1 MTVKSIKRKSA
12 NLNKWGG
19 IKMKIDTSLIE
30 GYEEM
35 SAEDK
40 IKALEEFEM
49 EDEKAKK
56 SVTKANGEAAE
67 WKRKYRALEQ
77 ERAGEKTASE
87 TALEELQQE
96 VAQLKKEK
104 KESEHRA
111 SFLALGYSEELAKDS
126 ARALMAGDLEKFFEL
141 QKKHQEEYKKDIE
154 KKAVLGMQTP
164 AGGANAYFS
173 LTEEEFKNM
182 DFVERV
188 KFKKANPE
196 QYKKF
201 TT

>member
-1 MTVKSIKRKSA
+1 
-12 NLNKWGG
+12 
-19 IKMKIDTSLIE
+19 MKIDTSLIE

-35 SAEDK
+35 SPEDK
-40 IKALEEFEM
+40 IKALEAFEV

-67 WKRKYRALEQ
+67 WKRKYKALAE
-77 ERAGEKTASE
+77 EREGEKSASA
-87 TALEELQQE
+87 TALETLQNE

-111 SFLALGYSEELAKDS
+111 NFLALGYNEESAKDS
-126 ARALMAGDLEKFFEL
+126 AKALMEGDLEKFFEL
-141 QKKHQEEYKKDIE
+141 QKKHQEEYKKDVE

-164 AGGANAYFS
+164 SGGANVNAYAS
-173 LTEEEFKNM
+173 LTQEGFKQMNYN
-182 DFVERV
+182 ERA
-188 KFKKANPE
+188 KLKKEAPE
-196 QYKKF
+196 TFKKF